1 MVNRRPAR
9 SSDHR
14 GATFKSVLGA
24 LSGALLAS
32 LLGLGAGALHAQ
44 QAYPSK
50 PIRLIVPF
58 PPGGGSDPVARI
70 LAQGLST
77 RLGQQVF
84 VDNRPG
90 AQGSIGTAIAA
101 KSPADGYT
109 VLLFVGALAADPW
122 VAREPAFDPVKDFS
136 FVTLVTS
143 QPSLAVTSPNVPAA
157 NLREFVAL
165 AKAKP
170 DGLSFAYGS
179 TSGRLIGELLMQ
191 LTGIKMIVVPYKGA
205 GAAIT
210 DVAGGRVDLAFTSPP
225 SSIPLIKAGRIK
237 GLAVVGSQRLAGAPD
252 IPTTVE
258 SGFPEFVVDAW
269 YAIAA
274 PAGTPPEI
282 IARLNAEIRK
292 VLDTPEAQEVLRS
305 EGLTAKTNSPEE
317 MATYVKSEYQRWGRV
332 VKAAG
337 IKPE

>member
-1 MVNRRPAR
+1 MSSLGLTPATAQR
-9 SSDHR
+9 VAALVTLL
-14 GATFKSVLGA
+14 GVVLG
-24 LSGALLAS
+24 LA
-32 LLGLGAGALHAQ
+32 APLHAQ

-58 PPGGGSDPVARI
+58 SPGGGSDPVARI
-70 LAQGLST
+70 LAQGLSA
-77 RLGQQVF
+77 RLGQHVF

-109 VLLFVGALAADPW
+109 ILLFVGALAADPW
-122 VAREPAFDPVKDFS
+122 VAREPAFDPVKDFA

-143 QPSLAVTSPNVPAA
+143 QPSLAVASPNVPAS

-170 DGLSFAYGS
+170 DAMSFAYGS

-191 LTGIKMIVVPYKGA
+191 ITGIKMLVVPYKGA

-237 GLAVVGSQRLAGAPD
+237 GLAVVGSQRLAGVPD
-252 IPTTVE
+252 IPTAAE

-269 YAIAA
+269 YAVAA

-292 VLDTPEAQEVLRS
+292 VLDTPEAQEILKS
-305 EGLTAKTNSPEE
+305 EGLTAKTNTPED
-317 MATYVKSEYQRWGRV
+317 MASYVRSEYQRWGRV

>member
-1 MVNRRPAR
+1 MRNLII
-9 SSDHR
+9 
-14 GATFKSVLGA
+14 ATLI
-24 LSGALLAS
+24 ALLGT
-32 LLGLGAGALHAQ
+32 LLTQLNAQ
-44 QAYPSK
+44 PLPYPSK

-58 PPGGGSDPVARI
+58 PPGGGSDPVARM

-90 AQGSIGTAIAA
+90 AQGSIGTAMAA
-101 KSPADGYT
+101 KAPPDGYT
-109 VLLFVGALAADPW
+109 ILLFVGALAADPW
-122 VAREPAFDPVKDFS
+122 VAREPAFNPIRDFS

-143 QPSLAVTSPNVPAA
+143 QPSVAVASPSVPAE

-170 DGLSFAYGS
+170 GALSFAYGS
-179 TSGRLIGELLMQ
+179 TSGHLIGELLMQ
-191 LTGIKMIVVPYKGA
+191 LTGIKILAVPYKGA

-210 DVAGGRVDLAFTSPP
+210 DVLGSHVDLAFTSPP

-237 GLAVVGSQRLAGAPD
+237 GLAVVGQQRLAALPEM
-252 IPTTVE
+252 PTSVE
-258 SGFPEFVVDAW
+258 SGFVEFVVDAW
-269 YAIAA
+269 YAVAT
-274 PAGTPPEI
+274 PAGTPPDI
-282 IARLNAEIRK
+282 IARLNSEIRK
-292 VLDTPEAQEVLRS
+292 VLDAPDAQAVLNA

-317 MATYVKSEYQRWGRV
+317 MANYVKAEYLRWGRV

-337 IKPE
+337 IQRE